1 MAFWPCGQNARR
13 KPGRHRPVTRARET
27 RAGDSRVFDYEDGP
41 YVLAALRQPPGYRVP
56 I

>member
-1 MAFWPCGQNARR
+1 MGCWPCGQNARR

-27 RAGDSRVFDYEDGP
+27 PGRGLPGFAYEDGL